1 MNHIQKL
8 VQRNHL
14 SIISGNP
21 VNQEPNPHPATT
33 SSVAEH
39 DAEGI
44 AIIDRVF
51 LRLAAIYGNAW
62 RNAYKNNEFLQFT
75 KREWLDGLAGYEEQL
90 LYRAVAVSR
99 ENNKFPPSL
108 PEFIECCK
116 YIRNRDSF
124 CYKREAVKPATAKV
138 AEANLAKL
146 KEILNMKRG
155 EQKCCY

>member
-1 MNHIQKL
+1 MNHIKKL

-14 SIISGNP
+14 SIVSGSP
-21 VNQEPNPHPATT
+21 ANQVPNHPPATT
-33 SSVAEH
+33 SSAEEH
-39 DAEGI
+39 DAESI

-62 RNAYKNNEFLQFT
+62 RKAYTNNEFLQFT

-90 LYRAVAVSR
+90 LYRAVAISR

-116 YIRNRDSF
+116 YVRNRASF
-124 CYKREAVKPATAKV
+124 CFKREAVKPANPEIAEMNLMKIKTA
-138 AEANLAKL
+138 
-146 KEILNMKRG
+146 LNMN
-155 EQKCCY
+155 